1 MNQRLKSQYGPWA
14 IVTGASSGIGHAFAT
29 ELATAGLNVV
39 LVARNESALA
49 NLELILRKAHSVQT
63 RVIVADLAESA
74 GVISVIEGTKDLEIG
89 LLVASAG
96 FGSSG
101 PFLAAD
107 IAEHQNMLSV
117 NCDALMTLT
126 HAIGARLNA
135 QRRGG
140 VILLSSLLAWQGVP
154 NSAVYAASKGF
165 VQSLA
170 EGLSLEWKSNGVDV
184 LSCAPGPVL
193 TAFEKR
199 ANMTIKAGATA
210 EQVAKA
216 SLRALGKRSVVIP
229 GVLSK
234 VLSYS
239 LFTCPRPW
247 RVHIMK
253 QVMAGLS
260 NYGKS

>member
-1 MNQRLKSQYGPWA
+1 MNNHLKSRYGPWA
-14 IVTGASSGIGHAFAT
+14 IVTGASSGIGEAFAT
-29 ELATAGLNVV
+29 ELAASGINVV
-39 LVARNESALA
+39 LVARNEAALT
-49 NLELILRKAHSVQT
+49 NLESILRKAHSVQV
-63 RVIVADLAESA
+63 RVIAADLSEGL
-74 GVISVIEGTKDLEIG
+74 GVNKVIESTKDLEVG

-107 IAEHQNMLSV
+107 IADHQNMLSV

-126 HAIGARLNA
+126 HAIGSRLNA

-154 NSAVYAASKGF
+154 NSAVYAASKAF

-170 EGLSLEWKSNGVDV
+170 EALSLEWNSNGVDV

-216 SLRALGKRSVVIP
+216 SLQALGRRSLVIP